1 MRVASPGR
9 PRRLSWATAWGLL
22 ALLFARGAVSVPLV
36 LHDATMS
43 HDGEAPVAI
52 TLPWK
57 VRRTGGFVMKA
68 RIDSHFFSHPV
79 LRVAPDTGMMEI
91 FVDGRP
97 VHPPTAPRDPA
108 YPGGGME
115 VDLASVLPRGSS
127 ELELRFT
134 NAYESFGGMRIDAS
148 PMRDDPTRLLL
159 IAASGVCAV
168 AALAFLVAP
177 LGFDLATRGLLGAA
191 FLVEV
196 AYFTGTAPGDRG
208 YDVGSHLEYVEL
220 LRSTH
225 EVPAP
230 GDCFVCYHPVL
241 PYAAAALV
249 AETAEAAGFE
259 DSARVL
265 QVLALAF
272 AAVVLVWSA
281 RTLALFFPPGPVL
294 WTMTAL
300 VAFFPAQIHGAP
312 RVGNDGPLYA
322 ALAVAFFHL
331 CRWWRGDHARGGVD
345 ERRALLF
352 GALALNIKTNA
363 IVIVATQGGLLA
375 WAVLADLRR
384 DLASRSMAWWK
395 RQVSWALFA
404 ATVVALALLAALS
417 RTLFDDTRPSDDPV
431 IVANAR
437 GLPEEQRVGA
447 GLANFVGFDVVRWFE
462 VPWASTTKDHT
473 GRQQFLPHLLRTA
486 LSGESEPAGES
497 ALAILRA
504 MTALFALLVCWWALG
519 LLRALRPKNLEPLL
533 PASAATIL
541 WFAAMVAM
549 RIATP
554 YACASHWRYMAPAVV
569 PMALL
574 IGSSWQSLL
583 GNPKRRAAVDGV
595 AIAVVAVFSLLSVV
609 YWMLPAVASLTA
621 T

>member
-1 MRVASPGR
+1 MSAASPSR
-9 PRRLSWATAWGLL
+9 PRRLWWAAVSALF
-22 ALLFARGAVSVPLV
+22 ALLFARGAVSVPLL

-43 HDGEAPVAI
+43 RDGAEPVAI

-57 VRRTGGFVMKA
+57 VRRTGGFVLKA
-68 RIDSHFFSHPV
+68 RVHSHVFSRPV
-79 LRVAPDTGMMEI
+79 LRVAPDAGMMEI
-91 FVDGRP
+91 LVDGRP
-97 VHPPTAPRDPA
+97 VHPPSAPSDPA
-108 YPGGGME
+108 YPGGGMD
-115 VDLASVLPRGSS
+115 VNLGPVLPPGNS

-159 IAASGVCAV
+159 IAASGVSAL
-168 AALAFLVAP
+168 AALAFLVVP
-177 LGFDLATRGLLGAA
+177 FGFDLATRGLLGAA
-191 FLVEV
+191 FLIQV
-196 AYFTGTAPGDRG
+196 AYFSGTAPGDRG
-208 YDVGSHLEYVEL
+208 YDVADHLEYVEL
-220 LRSTH
+220 LRSRH

-241 PYAAAALV
+241 SYAAAAVV

-281 RTLALFFPPGPVL
+281 RTLALFFAPGPVL

-300 VAFFPAQIHGAP
+300 VAFFPAQIHAAP

-331 CRWWRGDHARGGVD
+331 CRWWQSDHARGGID

-363 IVIVATQGGLLA
+363 IVVVALQGGLLA
-375 WAVLADLRR
+375 WAVVADLRR
-384 DLASRSMAWWK
+384 GFASRTAQWWK
-395 RQVSWALFA
+395 RESAWALLA

-417 RTLFDDTRPSDDPV
+417 RTLLDDARPGDGPV

-437 GLPEEQRVGA
+437 GLPEEQRVGT
-447 GLANFVGFDVVRWFE
+447 GLANFVGFDVAKWFE
-462 VPWASTTKDHT
+462 VPWANTMSDHA

-486 LSGESEPAGES
+486 LSGETEPVGEA
-497 ALAILRA
+497 ALAILRG
-504 MTALFALLVCWWALG
+504 MTLLFALLVSWWALG
-519 LLRALRPKNLEPLL
+519 LLRALRPVNVEALL
-533 PASAATIL
+533 PASAATLL

-574 IGSSWQSLL
+574 IGASWESLR
-583 GNPKRRAAVDGV
+583 GTTGRRAAVDRA
-595 AIAVVAVFSLLSVV
+595 AITLVAVFSLLSVV
-609 YWMLPAVASLTA
+609 YWMLPAIASLTA
-621 T
+621 N